1 MQRRTLLASAAAL
14 ATTGLAGCSGEDGDG
29 NGDGTAES
37 TATPTPTPAPA
48 EDVAWRD
55 GDALE
60 AETLAEVHGDTVVE
74 AGSVRVFSEAD
85 TEYGGEERPDQ
96 WLFSQTYDAR
106 FDRERE
112 RQFLEQDVVE
122 VDETTTAY
130 VADGTAYYRLAT
142 DAETRYQ
149 SESVER
155 SSEEFDAEMRRE
167 ALAGVGGLGG
177 WNLTVDGATTHAGV
191 AVTRFAA
198 DEFDSERSIPETIES
213 ASATVL
219 VDADGVVR
227 HIEQT
232 WAGTHAGEDATIT
245 ITIDF
250 EGIGDTTVAEPEW
263 LDEARDATSGD
274 ETETESDS
282 TTESARLRGGDL
294 TR

>member
-1 MQRRTLLASAAAL
+1 MQRRTLLAGAAAL

-29 NGDGTAES
+29 EGDGTAES
-37 TATPTPTPAPA
+37 TATDEPTPTPAPA

-55 GDALE
+55 GDELD
-60 AETLAEVHGDTVVE
+60 AETLAEVHGDAVVE

-106 FDRERE
+106 FERDRE
-112 RQFLEQDVVE
+112 RQFLEQDIVE

-142 DAETRYQ
+142 DEGTRYQ

-177 WNLTVDGATTHAGV
+177 WNLTVDGATTHEGV
-191 AVTRFAA
+191 AVTRFTA
-198 DEFDSERSIPETIES
+198 DEFESERSIPETVES
-213 ASATVL
+213 SSATVL

-232 WAGTHAGEDATIT
+232 WDGTHAGEDATIA
-245 ITIDF
+245 IIIDF
-250 EGIGDTTVAEPEW
+250 EEIGDTTVAEPEW
-263 LDEARDATSGD
+263 LDEARDAASGD
-274 ETETESDS
+274 ETESDS
-282 TTESARLRGGDL
+282 TAESARLRGGDTL
-294 TR
+294 